1 MILRSIAFLLCAA
14 VAWSQGRPGG
24 NMPAIGSTS
33 MTPPDQL
40 PPSLRDIGIDQ
51 RLNQQVSLSLEF
63 VDESGRKVRLGD
75 YFGRKPVVLAL
86 VYYECP
92 MLCNLVLNGVLRSL
106 RTLTLDAG
114 RDFEVV
120 AVSIDPREG
129 PQLASARRATYLEKY
144 NRAGSTW
151 HFLTGREPSIRRLAQ
166 EVGYRYTWDEKT
178 QQFAHASGIMVLTP
192 EGRLSR
198 YLYGVEYSA
207 KDLRLGLVEASAHK
221 IGSPVDRL
229 LLYCFHYDPA
239 TGKYGMV
246 IMNVLRAAGAATAL
260 ALVAAMV
267 LLRRRERSS

>member
-1 MILRSIAFLLCAA
+1 
-14 VAWSQGRPGG
+14 
-24 NMPAIGSTS
+24 MPAIGSTS

-40 PPSLRDIGIDQ
+40 PPSLREIGIDQ
-51 RLNQQVSLSLEF
+51 RLNQQVSLNLEF
-63 VDESGRKVRLGD
+63 VDESGRKARLGD
-75 YFGRKPVVLAL
+75 YFGRKPVLLAL

-92 MLCNLVLNGVLRSL
+92 MLCNLILNGVLRSL
-106 RTLTLDAG
+106 RTLSLDAG

-144 NRAGSTW
+144 NRAGATW
-151 HFLTGREPSIRRLAQ
+151 HFLTGSEPSIRRLAQ
-166 EVGYRYTWDEKT
+166 EVGYRYTWDEQTK
-178 QQFAHASGIMVLTP
+178 QFAHASGIMVLTP

-267 LLRRRERSS
+267 LLRRRERTP